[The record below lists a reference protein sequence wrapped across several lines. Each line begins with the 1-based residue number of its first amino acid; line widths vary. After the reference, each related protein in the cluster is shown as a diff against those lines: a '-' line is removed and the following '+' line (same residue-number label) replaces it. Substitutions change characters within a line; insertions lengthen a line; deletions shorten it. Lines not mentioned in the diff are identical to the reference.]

1 MSEGK
6 TIALVTGASAG
17 IGAEF
22 CRQLAA
28 RCDVIIATGRRQE
41 RLQALADELA
51 GQVEMHLLAV
61 DLNTIEGRTRVI
73 ECLRQKGPVDY
84 LINNAGLATVGS
96 FAEVELESQQEMVDL
111 HITATLALTRAALP
125 FMIERGRGY
134 IVNLSSTASFCGFA
148 TGMVYSAS
156 KAFLNV
162 FSEGLQAEVAEHGI
176 KVQSLCPGYT
186 YSEFHDRE
194 GMTRSGF
201 TREQI
206 PQGLWMDAPEVV
218 EMSLAALEG
227 DEIVV
232 VTGEHNRAIARDMVQ
247 GQLARLG
254 G

>member
-1 MSEGK
+1 
-6 TIALVTGASAG
+6 
-17 IGAEF
+17 
-22 CRQLAA
+22 
-28 RCDVIIATGRRQE
+28 
-41 RLQALADELA
+41 
-51 GQVEMHLLAV
+51 
-61 DLNTIEGRTRVI
+61 
-73 ECLRQKGPVDY
+73 
-84 LINNAGLATVGS
+84 
-96 FAEVELESQQEMVDL
+96 
-111 HITATLALTRAALP
+111 
-125 FMIERGRGY
+125 
-134 IVNLSSTASFCGFA
+134 
-148 TGMVYSAS
+148 MVYSAS